1 MKHVN
6 NFNNWKSANN
16 INESLIV
23 TLQVG
28 IILGILGWR
37 GLKILIKKVAEKIGA
52 NVELTPA
59 KLKEIVDAIIKD
71 ISEVDKSGMKLTELS
86 RELKS
91 RIDAGEIKKIGDIE
105 KALKDF
111 I

>member
-1 MKHVN
+1 MKHVH
-6 NFNNWKSANN
+6 NFGGWKAENN

-28 IILGILGWR
+28 IILGVLGWK
-37 GLKILIKKVAEKIGA
+37 GLRILIKKVAEKIGA
-52 NVELTPA
+52 NAELDPA
-59 KLKEIVDAIIKD
+59 KLKEIVDSVIKD
-71 ISEVDKSGMKLTELS
+71 ISEMDKSGMKLTELS

-91 RIDAGEIKKIGDIE
+91 RIDAGEIKKISDIE
-105 KALKDF
+105 KALKDL

>member
-1 MKHVN
+1 MKHVH
-6 NFNNWKSANN
+6 NFGGWKAENN

-28 IILGILGWR
+28 IILGVIGWK
-37 GLKILIKKVAEKIGA
+37 GLKLLIKKVAEKIGA
-52 NVELTPA
+52 NAELDPA
-59 KLKEIVDAIIKD
+59 KLKEIVDAVIKD
-71 ISEVDKSGMKLTELS
+71 VSAVDKSGMKLTELS

-91 RIDAGEIKKIGDIE
+91 RIDAGEIKKISDIE
-105 KALKDF
+105 KALKDL

>member
-1 MKHVN
+1 
-6 NFNNWKSANN
+6 
-16 INESLIV
+16 
-23 TLQVG
+23 
-28 IILGILGWR
+28 
-37 GLKILIKKVAEKIGA
+37 
-52 NVELTPA
+52 
-59 KLKEIVDAIIKD
+59 
-71 ISEVDKSGMKLTELS
+71 MKLTELS